1 MSCINPQFNK
11 LCQLELESNKLT
23 EEARQLLRKEQR
35 DRALLVLKVKKFKEK
50 EVLNIDGKLLSV
62 HEMIQNVEWEY
73 SNMEVM
79 KALRSGTDALN
90 KMHEEMSIE
99 DVESLL
105 EETNEAIQVQILF
118 FLLCILKTL
127 LFLSN

>member
-1 MSCINPQFNK
+1 MSCINPQFNI

-118 FLLCILKTL
+118 FSLFILKTL